1 MITFVLIFIKA
12 YSEQKHDIEIK
23 YYRPF
28 LVQMAF
34 SSRVTIHYPK

>member
-23 YYRPF
+23 YYRPDPPS
-28 LVQMAF
+28 F
-34 SSRVTIHYPK
+34 SANGFFF